1 MFLRFVFLLQ
11 LLKAII
17 IQAEHNKPRVR
28 IFFML
33 FWFKTGIRNCKPA
46 YLKEFAFSNVEN
58 IGKYP
63 TGNIKS
69 N

>member
-1 MFLRFVFLLQ
+1 
-11 LLKAII
+11 
-17 IQAEHNKPRVR
+17 
-28 IFFML
+28 ML